1 VSSRIRVGRLRD
13 VFRCD
18 QGEIID
24 AQMARLCVLYEDLRI
39 EMMGIVKA
47 IPQLDILDS
56 AADHP
61 DRPEMVG
68 NYRYFYF
75 MRRSIATISEFADA
89 LHQLNE
95 SPSFSTVSSTFEEY
109 SKTTWASAIAFF
121 DKKTELLIRSIRND
135 IGGHFGLAAAVES
148 LKRIRENTIGKMEL
162 FSVGDDVDIRLH
174 FAGEIAIT
182 ALLRHLEDGDISNFK
197 QILNDTVIEGYR
209 HATRC
214 VQVLCGIWVW
224 QRFGR

>member
-1 VSSRIRVGRLRD
+1 
-13 VFRCD
+13 VFRSD

-39 EMMGIVKA
+39 EMLGIAKA

-68 NYRYFYF
+68 NYRHFYF
-75 MRRSIATISEFADA
+75 IRRSIATISEFAAA
-89 LHQLNE
+89 LRQLNE
-95 SPSFSTVSSTFEEY
+95 NPLFSTVSSTFEEY
-109 SKTTWASAIAFF
+109 SKETWASAIAFF

-135 IGGHFGLAAAVES
+135 IGGHFGQPAAIES
-148 LKRIRENTIGKMEL
+148 LKRLGENTIGKMEL
-162 FSVGDDVDIRLH
+162 VSASDDVDIRLH
-174 FAGEIAIT
+174 FAGEIAAT